1 MLKANIQAQIEQKTQ
16 QLNQVDKDIWKLANV
31 ISGLNKQLEIL
42 RKEKEDLEY
51 KIEDLQE
58 VLEDEQ
64 NYK

>member
-1 MLKANIQAQIEQKTQ
+1 MLKANTRAKLEAKTQ

-58 VLEDEQ
+58 ELEDE
-64 NYK
+64 

>member
-1 MLKANIQAQIEQKTQ
+1 MLKSNIRAQIESNVQ

-51 KIEDLQE
+51 KIQDLQE
-58 VLEDEQ
+58 VLEDE
-64 NYK
+64 

>member
-31 ISGLNKQLEIL
+31 ISGLHKQLKIL
-42 RKEKEDLEY
+42 RREKEDLEY

-58 VLEDEQ
+58 ELEDE
-64 NYK
+64 

>member
-58 VLEDEQ
+58 VLEDE
-64 NYK
+64 

>member
-58 VLEDEQ
+58 ELEDE
-64 NYK
+64 

>member
-42 RKEKEDLEY
+42 RCEKKDLEY
-51 KIEDLQE
+51 TIEDLQE
-58 VLEDEQ
+58 ELEDE
-64 NYK
+64 